1 MNSKSFLLLLLIG
14 LVTTS
19 CTQTTETTAE
29 DATVQDTDTLETL
42 GIANLKLPALI
53 VNAQPIVDDW
63 SIFDDLE
70 SELVAVNSLPM
81 ADVRSRM
88 ERLITFSDSL
98 GKTIPD
104 TLLVQPVR
112 SRLLIVKTRIKLLEQ
127 AVQSARP
134 SKEKI
139 KTRFEGMNEAWG
151 FLKIQINEKLLK
163 DAIDR
168 QRKDDEQAE
177 LEKQRAKL
185 DSIAAAEAPD
195 N

>member
-1 MNSKSFLLLLLIG
+1 MVVGCAQNAD
-14 LVTTS
+14 TS
-19 CTQTTETTAE
+19 NQ
-29 DATVQDTDTLETL
+29 DASAQETDTLEAL
-42 GIANLKLPALI
+42 GIANLKLPPLI
-53 VNAQPIVDDW
+53 SNAQPIVDDW

-70 SELVAVNSLPM
+70 SELVSLNSLPM

-112 SRLLIVKTRIKLLEQ
+112 SRLLVVKTRIKLLEQ
-127 AVQSARP
+127 AVNSARP
-134 SKEKI
+134 DKENI
-139 KTRFEGMNEAWG
+139 KTNFEGMNDAWG

-185 DSIAAAEAPD
+185 DSIAAAE
-195 N
+195 NGNS